1 MVETAD
7 RWFEYDDEVD
17 RQLDELKLD
26 FTSQVRR
33 GRAGTVRAQNY
44 FNCCFKDGLLDELKL
59 DTTVDFKYLGCF
71 RTTKL

>member
-44 FNCCFKDGLLDELKL
+44 FNRCFKDG
-59 DTTVDFKYLGCF
+59 TTVEEAIKNAGDLLVSYA
-71 RTTKL
+71 